1 MIKLNQIYQWG
12 DTMKVLIVD
21 DEIFA
26 RRTLERLLSEEED
39 VEIIEADDCYD
50 AYTMYEEMNPDIV
63 ITDILMKGGIGGEWL
78 IERILKLDPQAK
90 IIVCSG
96 RQKAEMLK
104 YKLMGAKYCLQKP
117 IKYQELW
124 DSIDSCLAE

>member
-1 MIKLNQIYQWG
+1 
-12 DTMKVLIVD
+12 MKILIVD

-26 RRTLERLLSEEED
+26 RRTLQRLLSRD
-39 VEIIEADDCYD
+39 DFVEIIEAEDCYD
-50 AYTMYEEMNPDIV
+50 AYVMYEEYTPDVV
-63 ITDILMKGGIGGEWL
+63 ITDIMMKGGIGGEWL
-78 IERILKLDPQAK
+78 IEKILNKDKNAN

-96 RQKAEMLK
+96 RQKADLLK

-124 DSIDSCLAE
+124 DCIDEIVD

>member
-1 MIKLNQIYQWG
+1 
-12 DTMKVLIVD
+12 MKILIVD

-26 RRTLERLLSEEED
+26 RRTLQRLLARD
-39 VEIIEADDCYD
+39 DIEIIEAVDCYD
-50 AYTMYEEMNPDIV
+50 AFVMYEEYAPDVV
-63 ITDILMKGGIGGEWL
+63 ITDIMMKGGIGGEWL
-78 IERILKLDPQAK
+78 IDKILNHDKNAN

-96 RQKAEMLK
+96 RQKADLLK

-124 DSIDSCLAE
+124 DCIDEMVN

>member
-1 MIKLNQIYQWG
+1 
-12 DTMKVLIVD
+12 MKVLIVD

-26 RRTLERLLSEEED
+26 RRTLQRLLARDDS
-39 VEIIEADDCYD
+39 VQIIEAEDCYD
-50 AYTMYEEMNPDIV
+50 AFAMYEEFMPDVI
-63 ITDILMKGGIGGEWL
+63 ITDIMMKGGIGGEWL
-78 IERILKLDPQAK
+78 IEKILNKDKNAN

-96 RQKAEMLK
+96 RQKADLLK

-124 DSIDSCLAE
+124 DCIDEMVQ

>member
-1 MIKLNQIYQWG
+1 
-12 DTMKVLIVD
+12 MKILIVD

-26 RRTLERLLSEEED
+26 LRTLERLLD
-39 VEIIEADDCYD
+39 RDDIEIIEANDCYD
-50 AYTMYEEMNPDIV
+50 AFTMYEDLQPDIV

-78 IERILKLDPQAK
+78 IEKILRYDSNAN

-96 RQKAEMLK
+96 RQKTELLK

-124 DSIDSCLAE
+124 DCIDELI

>member
-1 MIKLNQIYQWG
+1 
-12 DTMKVLIVD
+12 MKILIVD

-26 RRTLERLLSEEED
+26 RRTLERLLSADD
-39 VEIIEADDCYD
+39 VDLIEADDCYE
-50 AYTMYEEMNPDIV
+50 AYTMYEEFEPDIV

-78 IERILKLDPQAK
+78 IDRLLKFDNDAK

-96 RQKAEMLK
+96 RQPAEMLK
-104 YKLMGAKYCLQKP
+104 YKLMGAKICLQKP

-124 DSIDSCLAE
+124 DCIDDLI

>member
-1 MIKLNQIYQWG
+1 
-12 DTMKVLIVD
+12 MKVLIVD

-26 RRTLERLLSEEED
+26 LKTLERLLKAED
-39 VEIIEADDCYD
+39 GVEILQAGDCYD
-50 AYTMYEEMNPDIV
+50 AYMIYEEMHPDIV

-78 IERILKLDPQAK
+78 IEKILSLDSKAN

-96 RQKAEMLK
+96 RPKADLLK
-104 YKLMGAKYCLQKP
+104 YKLMGAKYCIQKP

-124 DSIDSCLAE
+124 DCIDAVI

>member
-1 MIKLNQIYQWG
+1 
-12 DTMKVLIVD
+12 MKILIVD

-26 RRTLERLLSEEED
+26 RRTLERLLGDSY
-39 VEIIEADDCYD
+39 VEIIEAEDCYD
-50 AYTMYEEMNPDIV
+50 AYTMYEEFKPDIV

-78 IERILKLDPQAK
+78 IERLLKLDPTAK

-96 RQKAEMLK
+96 RQKTELLK
-104 YKLMGAKYCLQKP
+104 YKLMGAKYCIQKP

-124 DSIDSCLAE
+124 NCIEELI